1 MNALMANVWDVTSR
15 NATLSA
21 RCKNGFDIAI
31 AILIRG
37 FDALGEWQ
45 DRARER
51 RQLMG
56 MSDRGLGDLGLART
70 VIDAE
75 AKPLGRSG
83 GYSAYVRHGAVG
95 RGALASRPAMANPTT
110 KPLICAHHAMPP
122 AVSWVSW
129 KAPWSTWIPNHRAVN
144 QTADR

>member
-1 MNALMANVWDVTSR
+1 MNALIANVWDVTSR

-21 RCKNGFDIAI
+21 RCKNGFNIAI

-56 MSDRGLGDLGLART
+56 MSDRGLSDLGLART

-75 AKPLGRSG
+75 AT
-83 GYSAYVRHGAVG
+83 
-95 RGALASRPAMANPTT
+95 RPF
-110 KPLICAHHAMPP
+110 
-122 AVSWVSW
+122 W
-129 KAPWSTWIPNHRAVN
+129 R
-144 QTADR
+144 R